1 MPKTR
6 AQKEEAVS
14 SLVANI
20 NDAKAAVFANY
31 QGLTVPQLEELRGQC
46 REAGVNCIAS
56 KKTLVKRALSDAGM
70 DVDTKAFQGGI
81 VSFFGTTDEV
91 TPAKIVAEFAK
102 KNTVVTIF
110 GGLLEGQYINDKKV
124 KELSALPS
132 KEELL
137 AKLVGSL
144 NAPVSGFVNVLAG
157 NLRGFVG
164 VLNVI
169 KEAKA

>member
-31 QGLTVPQLEELRGQC
+31 QGLTVPQLEELRGLC
-46 REAGVNCIAS
+46 REAGVHCIAS

-70 DVDTKAFQGGI
+70 DVDTKAFKGGI
-81 VSFFGTTDEV
+81 VSFFGKTDEV
-91 TPAKIVAEFAK
+91 TPAKIVANFAK
-102 KNTVVTIF
+102 DNEVVTIF
-110 GGLLEGQYINDKKV
+110 GGMLEGQYIDDKKV
-124 KELSALPS
+124 KELSSLPS

-164 VLNVI
+164 VLNAI